1 MQTAFPGRRQAV
13 LFSPPSFEN
22 EDDMDLQANVLRQLK
37 NRREGF
43 SLEQPFYIDQDYF
56 KLDME
61 MIWYRDWLFIGHD
74 CEIPR
79 AGNYF
84 TAQIGDYPVVIVRGK
99 DQAIRAFHN
108 TCRHRGHRVCTKD
121 KGAAAKLV
129 CPYHNWTYDLDGS
142 LVFARQMGE
151 TFDKAEFGLKTV
163 HCESVGGYIFVCLA
177 NEAPDFAPMR
187 ASIEPYL
194 APHRLW
200 EAKVAHK
207 NTIIEKGNWKL
218 VWENNRE
225 CYHCASN
232 HPELCRT
239 YPEAPTATGVQ
250 GAGDDPF
257 ISEHWARCEAAGL
270 PSEFKMD
277 PSGQFRTAR
286 MPLIQD
292 AESYT
297 MSGKRAVKKPLSA
310 DVPIS
315 HIGTMLLFHYPT
327 TWNHILGDHAIS
339 FRVLPLSAEETAVTT
354 TWLVNKDAVEG
365 VDYDLEELTHVWNMT
380 NDQDR
385 SIVEENAFGIRSPAY
400 EPGPY
405 SVDHEGGVMQF
416 VEWYSNFMT
425 GRLQG
430 DKARLSAVA

>member
-1 MQTAFPGRRQAV
+1 
-13 LFSPPSFEN
+13 
-22 EDDMDLQANVLRQLK
+22 MDLQSKVLRQLK
-37 NRREGF
+37 NRRDGF

-56 KLDME
+56 RLDME
-61 MIWYRDWLFIGHD
+61 TIWYRDWLFVGHD

-99 DQAIRAFHN
+99 DQVIRAFHN
-108 TCRHRGHRVCTKD
+108 TCRHRGHRVCTQER
-121 KGAAAKLV
+121 GASAKLV
-129 CPYHNWTYDLDGS
+129 CPYHQWTYDLDGS

-151 TFDKAEFGLKTV
+151 TFDKSEFGLKTV
-163 HCESVGGYIFVCLA
+163 HCESVAGYIFICLA
-177 NEAPDFAPMR
+177 NEAPDFAPVR
-187 ASIEPYL
+187 ATIEPFL
-194 APHRLW
+194 APHRLA
-200 EAKVAHK
+200 EAKVAHR

-225 CYHCASN
+225 CYHCAGN

-239 YPEAPTATGVQ
+239 YPEAPSATGVQ
-250 GAGDDPF
+250 GAKDDPV
-257 ISEHWARCEAAGL
+257 IAEHWARCEAAGL
-270 PSEFKMD
+270 PSEFTID
-277 PSGQFRTAR
+277 PTGQFRVAR

-297 MSGKRAVKKPLSA
+297 MSGKRAVRRPLSD
-310 DVPIS
+310 DVNIS

-339 FRVLPLSAEETAVTT
+339 FRVLPISAEETAVTT
-354 TWLVNKDAVEG
+354 TWLVHKDAVEG
-365 VDYDLEELTHVWNMT
+365 VDYNLDELTHVWNMT

-416 VEWYSNFMT
+416 VEWYSNFMVS
-425 GRLQG
+425 RLQG